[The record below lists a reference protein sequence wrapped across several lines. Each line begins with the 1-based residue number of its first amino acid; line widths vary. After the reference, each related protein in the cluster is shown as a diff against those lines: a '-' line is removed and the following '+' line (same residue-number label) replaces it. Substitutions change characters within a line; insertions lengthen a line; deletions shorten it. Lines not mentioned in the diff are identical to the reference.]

1 MEALQNLAIF
11 FLICQFLSGTLLVIG
26 VQFDEETFKKSS
38 ITKHRARP
46 GVFKAARL
54 FSSTSRPF
62 FMAIYL
68 LSLIFVLFSYFAVL
82 LLVGHSIFT
91 LIS

>member
-11 FLICQFLSGTLLVIG
+11 FLICQFLSGIMLVLG
-26 VQFDEETFKKSS
+26 VQFDEATFIKSG
-38 ITKHRARP
+38 ITKHRTRP
-46 GVFKAARL
+46 GVIKSARL
-54 FSSTSRPF
+54 FSSTTHSL
-62 FMAIYL
+62 FMTIYL

-82 LLVGHSIFT
+82 LLIGQFLFH